1 MYKSYLLDA
10 ENFKAGLEMAKVMS
24 SSSLLPLEYRGEKG
38 IGSCLIALEI
48 ARGLGISPI
57 LVARNLRDHPEHG
70 ATFSSVFIMGLL
82 RTCGQFKNIRFE
94 EGEDKNGGFALR
106 MLAEDEDEAGNL
118 LEGPWVTTTM
128 VVANG
133 WDVNNAWWN
142 NTPAMMFR
150 YRAST
155 FFQKLFA
162 PQLCMGFSSTEEV
175 FESEVPVTSLGEG
188 KEKSEKERRTPK
200 KAPPSSSPRQKALLE
215 ELNGSFPEEQK
226 AG

>member
-1 MYKSYLLDA
+1 MCNSYLLDA
-10 ENFKAGLEMAKVMS
+10 ESFKAGLEMAKVMS

-106 MLAEDEDEAGNL
+106 MLAEDEAGNL
-118 LEGPWVTTTM
+118 LEGPWVSTTM
-128 VVANG
+128 VVSNG

-175 FESEVPVTSLGEG
+175 FESEVPVASLG
-188 KEKSEKERRTPK
+188 KEKPERGSKRTP
-200 KAPPSSSPRQKALLE
+200 PSTTSKQKALLE